1 MSRTQQP
8 SSGTGAWM
16 PSPWFL
22 AQVNHVLAAF
32 SVVLFGALREWR
44 VGWVL
49 LGIVVVVAF
58 KEFVADLTFLEH
70 DTFRGSLTD
79 FFFYLVGAWLG
90 CLTVVHPWLGLVLI
104 ALVLIGLTLFDIW
117 VEEGTA
123 TPYD

>member
-1 MSRTQQP
+1 MRQP
-8 SSGTGAWM
+8 SHGTGAWT

-22 AQVNHVLAAF
+22 AQVNHLLAAL
-32 SVVLFGALREWR
+32 SVVLFGALREYH

-49 LGIVVVVAF
+49 LGITIVAAF

-90 CLTVVHPWLGLVLI
+90 CLAVVHPWVGLVLT
-104 ALVLIGLTLFDIW
+104 ALVLLGLTLFDIW
-117 VEEGTA
+117 TEEGTA
-123 TPYD
+123 NPYD